1 LASDAEPDA
10 ASFLPSGQASTADSG
25 NGHSEE
31 EEVDRFKA
39 TPGGGSRPTT
49 RTGDFRFDLPPPPP
63 PLLTHYGGPIRSQ
76 GSGSLSRTQG
86 SGGPVHRVAPIV
98 SNSST
103 CSSFSKPPRS
113 TASSRLPSF
122 TPSPDLSRGVRKFF
136 ASDPSSFSGP
146 VPLPPTAQCLSSWS
160 TTLTQP
166 CPAVRDDV
174 SLSHARTNF
183 DNDVIV

>member
-1 LASDAEPDA
+1 MASDAEPD

-39 TPGGGSRPTT
+39 TPGVSRTTT

-63 PLLTHYGGPIRSQ
+63 PLLTHYGGS
-76 GSGSLSRTQG
+76 SRTQG
-86 SGGPVHRVAPIV
+86 IGGPSRTQGVGGPVHRVAPILP
-98 SNSST
+98 NAST
-103 CSSFSKPPRS
+103 CSYSKPGPSRS

-122 TPSPDLSRGVRKFF
+122 TPSPESSRGVRKFF
-136 ASDPSSFSGP
+136 AADSSFSGP
-146 VPLPPTAQCLSSWS
+146 VPQQPTAHCLSSWS
-160 TTLTQP
+160 TTQTQP
-166 CPAVRDDV
+166 CAAIRDDA
-174 SLSHARTNF
+174 SLSRATTNF